1 MKTLEITHRCR
12 KAILPVMLMGS
23 LSLASPASLAQDGS
37 DLERMTSMLSVMDS
51 FYGLMTS
58 VHEAASDPEMT
69 ALIQMHEIQEIYK
82 NRGELREVIPIF
94 KNVLA
99 KSKNPTI
106 RAMAYMKL
114 ADTMKKLGEND
125 RAIAL
130 LESGLQESIE
140 RADDMDDR

>member
-1 MKTLEITHRCR
+1 MKQSETSKRCT
-12 KAILPVMLMGS
+12 KIA
-23 LSLASPASLAQDGS
+23 LSMAFLAALSVASPVSPAQETG
-37 DLERMTSMLSVMDS
+37 DLERMTSMLSVMNQ
-51 FYGLMTS
+51 FYALMGE
-58 VHEAASDPEMT
+58 VHEAARDPEMT

-94 KNVLA
+94 KGVLA
-99 KSKNPTI
+99 KSRNPTI

-114 ADTMKKLGEND
+114 ADTMKKLGETD

-140 RADDMDDR
+140 RAARQDSE